1 MATLAK
7 DLGLFV
13 SLLTLR
19 GLPPEVV
26 DKAKS
31 KSCLLNAYGMGLD
44 CHDTPYAPVARA
56 TALAMDGELQNGAT
70 LLADGRRTTIGGA
83 CLANAALF
91 VGRGQADTCGA
102 AHFGTII
109 VSLRSTERHVMGAC
123 WSPRQAANGAISFLI
138 EPC

>member
-26 DKAKS
+26 DKD

-44 CHDTPYAPVARA
+44 CHDTPYAPVVSPDAIASRF
-56 TALAMDGELQNGAT
+56 LT
-70 LLADGRRTTIGGA
+70 LWLISPAKSSRPSSA
-83 CLANAALF
+83 CFRPVTSIKMPNMIL
-91 VGRGQADTCGA
+91 
-102 AHFGTII
+102 
-109 VSLRSTERHVMGAC
+109 
-123 WSPRQAANGAISFLI
+123 
-138 EPC
+138 

>member
-31 KSCLLNAYGMGLD
+31 CLPNAYGMGLD

-56 TALAMDGELQNGAT
+56 AALAMDGELQNGAT

-91 VGRGQADTCGA
+91 HGRGQACADA
-102 AHFGTII
+102 AG
-109 VSLRSTERHVMGAC
+109 
-123 WSPRQAANGAISFLI
+123 
-138 EPC
+138 